1 MHPEEL
7 ESPENK
13 QGLNKQKLKHFRDK
27 GAKDGQKKKI
37 SKNNTVFDVTHNP
50 VGKTALWK
58 IILENE

>member
-50 VGKTALWK
+50 VGKTAL
-58 IILENE
+58 